1 MRIEP
6 WGGGLSGRRIEASS
20 RELND
25 GGHLFVGQVKPLHD
39 FADRG
44 SCFQIVKHN

>member
-1 MRIEP
+1 MSIKP
-6 WGGGLSGRRIEASS
+6 WGGRLSGWRIEASS

-25 GGHLFVGQVKPLHD
+25 GGHLFVGQVKPIHD

-44 SCFQIVKHN
+44 SGFQIVKHN